1 MNFDRIQKTALIV
14 NAVILALVFALMG
27 FFNYCDVTFMTWFS
41 IPTAAVYL
49 LGFWLIARD
58 KLDIYVWMV
67 YGWLTLY
74 MCLSTVCL
82 GYGYGF
88 HLYCFSMIPIIFV
101 TEYLSYKLHRRSMRA
116 NHISIAI
123 AAAYLIST
131 GYTAYNGPVYQIEQR
146 ASAYFWIGNALT
158 VFCFLIYYSDYL
170 VNAVISSEEKLSDM
184 AHKDRLTGLYNRHYM
199 LDYLDEKP
207 AAQTGGF
214 LAIAD
219 IDDFKKINDH
229 YGHNAGDAV
238 LKAVAKQMQ
247 QGCEGCLT
255 ARWGGEEFL
264 IVSEKPFAEGKAL
277 LETMRQEIAGVPVQ
291 YEDQTI
297 RVTLTVGISERQPEQ
312 SVDAWIQDADSKLYT
327 GKKNGKNQVVS

>member
-1 MNFDRIQKTALIV
+1 MRFDRIQKTALIV

-49 LGFWLIARD
+49 LGFWLIVRD

-67 YGWLTLY
+67 YCWLTLY
-74 MCLSTVCL
+74 MCLGTVCL

-101 TEYLSYKLHRRSMRA
+101 TEYLAYKLHRRSMRA
-116 NHISIAI
+116 NHISIVI
-123 AAAYLIST
+123 AAAYLLST

-158 VFCFLIYYSDYL
+158 VFCFLIYYSNYL

-184 AHKDRLTGLYNRHYM
+184 AHKDRLTGLYNRHYT
-199 LDYLDEKP
+199 LDHLDAKS
-207 AAQTGGF
+207 AAQSDGF

-219 IDDFKKINDH
+219 IDNFKKINDR

-238 LKAVAKQMQ
+238 LKTVAERMQ
-247 QGCEGCLT
+247 QSCAGCLV

-264 IVSEKPFAEGKAL
+264 IVSEKPFAEGIAL
-277 LETMRQEIAGVPVQ
+277 LDAMQQEIAGAPVQ
-291 YEDQTI
+291 FEAQTI
-297 RVTLTVGISERQPEQ
+297 PVTLTIGISARQPEQ
-312 SVDAWIQDADSKLYT
+312 SADAWIQDADSKLYI
-327 GKKNGKNQVVS
+327 GKNNGKNQVVS